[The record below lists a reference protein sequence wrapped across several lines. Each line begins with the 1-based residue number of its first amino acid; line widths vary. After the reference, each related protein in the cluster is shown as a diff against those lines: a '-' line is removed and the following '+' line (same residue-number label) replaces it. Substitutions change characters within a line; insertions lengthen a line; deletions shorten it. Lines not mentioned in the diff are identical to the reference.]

1 MTKNTKQLKAFVI
14 TGTTEEKGS
23 KKRTLVARAID
34 KGQIWNN
41 PSMFGFRKVF
51 KVEG

>member
-34 KGQIWNN
+34 KGRYGITLVCL
-41 PSMFGFRKVF
+41 GFVRCLK
-51 KVEG
+51 